1 MDKFATLEPTRLH
14 SQQSTARSLF
24 SKNAP
29 TTVLIPTI
37 GKLPIDL
44 HLLILSNL
52 PIPDIPAYARCSRS
66 TAQLAK
72 DERVWEPKYTSL
84 GLERYQLG
92 TVLDALEKK
101 SRGAKS
107 NAPPTIPVDSIDDD
121 FGDFAA
127 VSTNARAEEMG
138 DFVGGGG
145 GFSAVASLSLPRMQ
159 VPPTFRSKYQRAH
172 TLLLPLIKVLSSP
185 PNDILSSLPSLAQA
199 SNPLSQAKTL
209 HILFLFLSPTL
220 QPHPNWHTLSASLR
234 SAIDKFDSNL
244 LTGFDVADSQG
255 SEESMRT
262 AAWASWEVHTGPKGS
277 WELGKVWAEKREIF
291 YEQGRWDPL
300 DNFKEGDVL
309 DFDAMDGFMAHVLGS
324 VKEHGRRAVRV
335 FPPDAGVLIA
345 FADRLATEVVSQFIF
360 TSGSLYLN

>member
-1 MDKFATLEPTRLH
+1 MDKFVTLEPTRLH
-14 SQQSTARSLF
+14 SQPSTNRSIF
-24 SKNAP
+24 SKNA
-29 TTVLIPTI
+29 TTVLVPTI

-66 TAQLAK
+66 AAQLAR
-72 DERVWEPKYTSL
+72 DERVWAPKYTSL
-84 GLERYQLG
+84 GLERYRLAA
-92 TVLDALEKK
+92 VLDEIEKK

-107 NAPPTIPVDSIDDD
+107 NVLPIIPVDSIDDD
-121 FGDFAA
+121 FGDFAT
-127 VSTNARAEEMG
+127 VSTNARAEEMS

-145 GFSAVASLSLPRMQ
+145 AFSVVASLSLPRMQ
-159 VPPTFRSKYQRAH
+159 APPTFRSKYRRAH
-172 TLLLPLIKVLSSP
+172 TLLHPLTRVLSSP
-185 PNDILSSLPSLAQA
+185 PNIILSSLPSLAQA
-199 SNPLSQAKTL
+199 SDPLSQAKTL
-209 HILFLFLSPTL
+209 HLLFLFLSPTL

-244 LTGFDVADSQG
+244 LISFDLADSQG
-255 SEESMRT
+255 SEEGLRT
-262 AAWASWEVHTGPKGS
+262 AARASWDVYTGPKAS

-300 DNFKEGDVL
+300 ENFTNGDVL
-309 DFDAMDGFMAHVLGS
+309 DFEAMDQFMAHVLGS

-345 FADRLATEVVSQFIF
+345 FADRLTSEVVC
-360 TSGSLYLN
+360 